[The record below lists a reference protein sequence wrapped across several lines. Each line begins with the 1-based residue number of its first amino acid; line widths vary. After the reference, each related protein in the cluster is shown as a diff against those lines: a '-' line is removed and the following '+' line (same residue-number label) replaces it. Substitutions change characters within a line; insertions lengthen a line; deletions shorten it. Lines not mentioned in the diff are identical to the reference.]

1 MHDLIANEL
10 LLAVRQLDATARRS
24 LQVLRSLERQG
35 KEQVALQR
43 AILHHLNP
51 ASRVIGGTF
60 HQIPQGDSDMSTSL
74 VPIQAGNTPKFQVT
88 PTFSGPAFTLDGSKA
103 AISTSDPVNAAASID
118 LTDDPT
124 GATFVIALSETN
136 PIPAGGEGVN
146 VDWSYTNE
154 DGTVAHVTG
163 TLTEQGIV
171 DDVTGGTFEQIS

>member
-1 MHDLIANEL
+1 MHDITANAL
-10 LLAVRQLDATARRS
+10 LEAVRQLDATSRRA
-24 LQVLRSLERQG
+24 LQALRRLERQG

-60 HQIPQGDSDMSTSL
+60 HQVPGDSNMSTSL

-88 PTFSGPAFTLDGSKA
+88 PTFSGPAFTLDGTKA
-103 AISTSDPVNAAASID
+103 AITTSDPVNAAASID

-124 GATFVIALSETN
+124 GTTFAIALSDTN
-136 PIPAGGEGVN
+136 PIPAGGEGIN
-146 VDWSYTNE
+146 VDWSYTNL